1 MKALLA
7 RLGALL
13 ARLRALFANLS
24 GRERLLVSG
33 VGALAALLLFV
44 LLVLRMLAVGDSL
57 DGRVAAAEQNL
68 EAMTRLRREFDEVSA
83 RLRSVEE
90 RIQKAPRG
98 NLRTTLES
106 LAQKAGVPKV
116 ESMEPQASPTHER
129 YRETKVEVGLRE
141 VTLAQ
146 AVSYLHEIEQTPQPL
161 SVKALR
167 IKTRQDKPDLL
178 DLTFTV
184 SSFEPL

>member
-1 MKALLA
+1 M
-7 RLGALL
+7 RSWL
-13 ARLRALFANLS
+13 ARLRAFFANLS
-24 GRERLLVSG
+24 PRERMLVSLVG
-33 VGALAALLLFV
+33 VLAAGLVAVVAV
-44 LLVLRMLAVGDSL
+44 LELLAVGDRIDS
-57 DGRVAAAEQNL
+57 RRAAAEQQL
-68 EAMTRLRREFDEVSA
+68 EVMAQLRREFDDVSI

-90 RIQKAPRG
+90 RIQSAQRG

-106 LAQKAGVPKV
+106 LAQRANVKV

-146 AVSYLHEIEQTPQPL
+146 AVSYLHEIERTPQPL

-167 IKTRQDKPDLL
+167 MRTRQEKPEFL
-178 DLTFTV
+178 DVTFTV

>member
-1 MKALLA
+1 MKALF
-7 RLGALL
+7 
-13 ARLRALFANLS
+13 ARLRALFDNLS
-24 GRERLLVSG
+24 TRERLLVSAVGG
-33 VGALAALLLFV
+33 VAVACL
-44 LLVLRMLAVGDSL
+44 LAVVVLELLDAGDRIDS
-57 DGRVAAAEQNL
+57 RVATAEQQL
-68 EAMTRLRREFDEVSA
+68 EVMTRLRREFDDVNV
-83 RLRSVEE
+83 RLHSVEE
-90 RIQKAPRG
+90 RIKTAPGG

-106 LAQKAGVPKV
+106 LAQQASVKV

-146 AVSYLHEIEQTPQPL
+146 AVSYLHQIEQTPQPL

-167 IKTRQDKPDLL
+167 IRTRPEKPELL
-178 DLTFTV
+178 DVTFTV

>member
-1 MKALLA
+1 VTWVAPA
-7 RLGALL
+7 RTY
-13 ARLRALFANLS
+13 FANLS
-24 GRERLLVSG
+24 PRERMLVSI
-33 VGALAALLLFV
+33 VGFLAAGLILLAVVFQL
-44 LLVLRMLAVGDSL
+44 LAVGERL
-57 DGRVAAAEQNL
+57 DARRAAADQELQVV
-68 EAMTRLRREFDEVSA
+68 ARLRREYDEVSA
-83 RLRSVEE
+83 RLRAVEQ
-90 RIQKAPRG
+90 RIQGGRRG

-106 LAQKAGVPKV
+106 LAQRANVKV

-146 AVSYLHEIEQTPQPL
+146 AVSYLHEIERTPQPL

-167 IKTRQDKPDLL
+167 IRTRQDKPEFL
-178 DLTFTV
+178 DVTFTV

>member
-1 MKALLA
+1 MKTWLA
-7 RLGALL
+7 RLQT
-13 ARLRALFANLS
+13 LFANLS
-24 GRERLLVSG
+24 ARERLLVSC
-33 VGALAALLLFV
+33 VGILLAAAIALALVFQLLAL
-44 LLVLRMLAVGDSL
+44 GDRL
-57 DGRVAAAEQNL
+57 NARRAAAEQRL
-68 EAMTRLRREFDEVSA
+68 ELMTRLRRDFDDVIV

-90 RIQKAPRG
+90 RIRGGQRG

-106 LAQKAGVPKV
+106 LAQRANVKV

-146 AVSYLHEIEQTPQPL
+146 AVSYLHEIERTPQPL

-167 IKTRQDKPDLL
+167 IRTRQEKPDLL
-178 DLTFTV
+178 DVTFTV

>member
-1 MKALLA
+1 VK
-7 RLGALL
+7 ALL
-13 ARLRALFANLS
+13 ARLRALFMNLS
-24 GRERLLVSG
+24 MRERLLVSAVGGLG
-33 VGALAALLLFV
+33 VVLLGVLLLLQLLAA
-44 LLVLRMLAVGDSL
+44 GDRL
-57 DGRVAAAEQNL
+57 DARVAAAEQQL
-68 EAMTRLRREFDEVSA
+68 EAMNRLRREFDEVSV

-90 RIQKAPRG
+90 RIQKGPSG

-146 AVSYLHEIEQTPQPL
+146 AVNYLHQLEQTPQPL
-161 SVKALR
+161 SVKTLR
-167 IKTRQDKPDLL
+167 LRTRQDRPELL
-178 DLTFTV
+178 DITFTV

>member
-1 MKALLA
+1 MKD
-7 RLGALL
+7 LL

-24 GRERLLVSG
+24 MRERLLVSAVG
-33 VGALAALLLFV
+33 VLAAVLLFV
-44 LLVLRMLAVGDSL
+44 LVVLQLLAAGDRL
-57 DGRVAAAEQNL
+57 DGRVAAAEQQL
-68 EAMTRLRREFDEVSA
+68 EAMTRLRREWDEVSV

-90 RIQKAPRG
+90 RIQKGPRG

-106 LAQKAGVPKV
+106 LAQHASVKV

-146 AVSYLHEIEQTPQPL
+146 AVSYLHQIEQTPQPL

-167 IKTRQDKPDLL
+167 IRTRQEKPELL
-178 DLTFTV
+178 DVTFTV